1 MDTKQ
6 PNALRLADA
15 LGRAPKW
22 QQLQAAAKLRRQHA
36 EIEMLRS
43 KLKTLEDLGPA
54 GDDVQIL
61 RMGYAAAR
69 LEIESLQARLQEL
82 GQMAR
87 ECSDRK
93 VVQLESALARHV
105 RSGKDWAMRV
115 EALER
120 TITTLRA
127 HIASLNAQVAAEK
140 KAMRELEA
148 QVAAVGAGG
157 VEPLRKR
164 ECLHQIAEPAPSEW
178 DVRGHLAES
187 LTCWCRL
194 TGQEAAEL
202 VALFQ
207 GRPEQADAPV
217 VLPAP
222 DAVLRFERSTAGKEN
237 EMPIVVSCN
246 WLPDGEYKLYTEQ
259 QVRAMLA
266 TGEANRKPDCTP
278 QLHVGE
284 SRFESWYAQEYDKG
298 WGTQKQLA
306 RDAYAAGM
314 GDTSA
319 QADARDAVKSGEVLV
334 TVSGLTGCGKSAIA
348 GEIEILCR
356 ALGLQVQWHDS
367 DSEKNM
373 THADWTT
380 AVEQYKP
387 RVRIVERNVP
397 IQVKEVVSK

>member
-36 EIEMLRS
+36 EIETLRS

-69 LEIESLQARLQEL
+69 LEIESLQARIQEL
-82 GQMAR
+82 GQQAR

-127 HIASLNAQVAAEK
+127 HIASSNAQAAAAK

-164 ECLHQIAEPAPSEW
+164 ERLHQIQEP
-178 DVRGHLAES
+178 DHFRGATEMV
-187 LTCWCRL
+187 T
-194 TGQEAAEL
+194 AARQPL
-202 VALFQ
+202 DDKAILQ
-207 GRPEQADAPV
+207 GRTDGYDAEDPPEGWAFAQGV
-217 VLPAP
+217 
-222 DAVLRFERSTAGKEN
+222 RFAERAHG
-237 EMPIVVSCN
+237 I
-246 WLPDGEYKLYTEQ
+246 
-259 QVRAMLA
+259 
-266 TGEANRKPDCTP
+266 TG
-278 QLHVGE
+278 
-284 SRFESWYAQEYDKG
+284 AQE
-298 WGTQKQLA
+298 
-306 RDAYAAGM
+306 
-314 GDTSA
+314 
-319 QADARDAVKSGEVLV
+319 
-334 TVSGLTGCGKSAIA
+334 
-348 GEIEILCR
+348 
-356 ALGLQVQWHDS
+356 
-367 DSEKNM
+367 
-373 THADWTT
+373 
-380 AVEQYKP
+380 
-387 RVRIVERNVP
+387 
-397 IQVKEVVSK
+397 

>member
-36 EIEMLRS
+36 EIETLRS

-69 LEIESLQARLQEL
+69 LEIESLQARIQEL
-82 GQMAR
+82 GQQAR

-127 HIASLNAQVAAEK
+127 QIASSNAQAAAAK

-148 QVAAVGAGG
+148 QLDAVGAGG

-164 ECLHQIAEPAPSEW
+164 ECLHQITEP
-178 DVRGHLAES
+178 DHFRGATEMV
-187 LTCWCRL
+187 T
-194 TGQEAAEL
+194 AARQPL
-202 VALFQ
+202 DDKAILQ
-207 GRPEQADAPV
+207 GRTDGYDAEDPPEGWAFAQGV
-217 VLPAP
+217 
-222 DAVLRFERSTAGKEN
+222 RFAERAHG
-237 EMPIVVSCN
+237 I
-246 WLPDGEYKLYTEQ
+246 
-259 QVRAMLA
+259 
-266 TGEANRKPDCTP
+266 TG
-278 QLHVGE
+278 
-284 SRFESWYAQEYDKG
+284 AQE
-298 WGTQKQLA
+298 
-306 RDAYAAGM
+306 
-314 GDTSA
+314 
-319 QADARDAVKSGEVLV
+319 
-334 TVSGLTGCGKSAIA
+334 
-348 GEIEILCR
+348 
-356 ALGLQVQWHDS
+356 
-367 DSEKNM
+367 
-373 THADWTT
+373 
-380 AVEQYKP
+380 
-387 RVRIVERNVP
+387 
-397 IQVKEVVSK
+397 

>member
-36 EIEMLRS
+36 EIETLRS

-69 LEIESLQARLQEL
+69 LEIESLQARIQEL

-127 HIASLNAQVAAEK
+127 HIASSNAQAAAAK

-164 ECLHQIAEPAPSEW
+164 ECLHQITEP
-178 DVRGHLAES
+178 DHFRGATEMV
-187 LTCWCRL
+187 T
-194 TGQEAAEL
+194 AARQPL
-202 VALFQ
+202 DDKAILQ
-207 GRPEQADAPV
+207 GRTDGYDAEDPPEGWAFAQGV
-217 VLPAP
+217 
-222 DAVLRFERSTAGKEN
+222 RFAERAHG
-237 EMPIVVSCN
+237 I
-246 WLPDGEYKLYTEQ
+246 
-259 QVRAMLA
+259 
-266 TGEANRKPDCTP
+266 TG
-278 QLHVGE
+278 
-284 SRFESWYAQEYDKG
+284 AQE
-298 WGTQKQLA
+298 
-306 RDAYAAGM
+306 
-314 GDTSA
+314 
-319 QADARDAVKSGEVLV
+319 
-334 TVSGLTGCGKSAIA
+334 
-348 GEIEILCR
+348 
-356 ALGLQVQWHDS
+356 
-367 DSEKNM
+367 
-373 THADWTT
+373 
-380 AVEQYKP
+380 
-387 RVRIVERNVP
+387 
-397 IQVKEVVSK
+397 

>member
-36 EIEMLRS
+36 EIETLRS

-69 LEIESLQARLQEL
+69 LEIESLQARIQEL

-93 VVQLESALARHV
+93 VVQLESALAMHV

-164 ECLHQIAEPAPSEW
+164 ECLHQIQEPDHFRGATKMVAEADRITTIMELY
-178 DVRGHLAES
+178 VFGGNH
-187 LTCWCRL
+187 
-194 TGQEAAEL
+194 GQ
-202 VALFQ
+202 
-207 GRPEQADAPV
+207 P
-217 VLPAP
+217 
-222 DAVLRFERSTAGKEN
+222 T
-237 EMPIVVSCN
+237 
-246 WLPDGEYKLYTEQ
+246 
-259 QVRAMLA
+259 
-266 TGEANRKPDCTP
+266 
-278 QLHVGE
+278 
-284 SRFESWYAQEYDKG
+284 
-298 WGTQKQLA
+298 
-306 RDAYAAGM
+306 
-314 GDTSA
+314 
-319 QADARDAVKSGEVLV
+319 
-334 TVSGLTGCGKSAIA
+334 
-348 GEIEILCR
+348 
-356 ALGLQVQWHDS
+356 
-367 DSEKNM
+367 
-373 THADWTT
+373 
-380 AVEQYKP
+380 
-387 RVRIVERNVP
+387 
-397 IQVKEVVSK
+397 

>member
-36 EIEMLRS
+36 EIETLRS

-69 LEIESLQARLQEL
+69 LEIESLQARIQEL

-93 VVQLESALARHV
+93 VVQLESALAMHV

-140 KAMRELEA
+140 KAMRELESANSIALQLDARIKELEA
-148 QVAAVGAGG
+148 QLDAVGAGG

-164 ECLHQIAEPAPSEW
+164 ECLHKISEPAQPVAQAQ
-178 DVRGHLAES
+178 D
-187 LTCWCRL
+187 
-194 TGQEAAEL
+194 AARYQ
-202 VALFQ
+202 F
-207 GRPEQADAPV
+207 
-217 VLPAP
+217 
-222 DAVLRFERSTAGKEN
+222 LR
-237 EMPIVVSCN
+237 
-246 WLPDGEYKLYTEQ
+246 DGEWRDTELEPFI
-259 QVRAMLA
+259 RL
-266 TGEANRKPDCTP
+266 
-278 QLHVGE
+278 QLN
-284 SRFESWYAQEYDKG
+284 
-298 WGTQKQLA
+298 TM
-306 RDAYAAGM
+306 RDAKIDAAI
-314 GDTSA
+314 S
-319 QADARDAVKSGEVLV
+319 S
-334 TVSGLTGCGKSAIA
+334 
-348 GEIEILCR
+348 
-356 ALGLQVQWHDS
+356 LQGGA
-367 DSEKNM
+367 NG
-373 THADWTT
+373 
-380 AVEQYKP
+380 
-387 RVRIVERNVP
+387 
-397 IQVKEVVSK
+397 